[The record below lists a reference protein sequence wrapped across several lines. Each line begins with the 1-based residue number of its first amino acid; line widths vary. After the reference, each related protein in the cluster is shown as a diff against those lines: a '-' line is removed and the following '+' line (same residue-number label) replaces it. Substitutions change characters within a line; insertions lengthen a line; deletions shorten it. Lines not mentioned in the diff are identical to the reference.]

1 MKIVR
6 NGSCLAVIAEKEWQ
20 AIQAHDKLVQ
30 SAKWEE
36 RPTLPAEGQLYDFLV
51 NLPTEDS
58 VILDKPPAHTAAAAR
73 RFEATYHRPYVMHGA
88 IGPSCAV
95 GQWQDDALTVWTHS
109 QGVYPLRRSIAEML
123 RLADGRIRCI
133 HM

>member
-1 MKIVR
+1 MVHARVVRAPSYGAKLLSFDEGAVAGVPGVMKIAR
-6 NGSCLAVIAEKEWQ
+6 NGSYLAVIVEKEWQ

-51 NLPTEDS
+51 NLPAEAS
-58 VILDKPPAHTAAAAR
+58 VILDKPPAYTAAAAR

-95 GQWQDDALTVWTHS
+95 GQWQDDALTV
-109 QGVYPLRRSIAEML
+109 
-123 RLADGRIRCI
+123 
-133 HM
+133 